1 MPLTSTISYA
11 HTQPA
16 TLFWLTLFHN
26 NEKQISGID
35 RSSQPL
41 QTTPQPQ
48 QSTPQPLQIN
58 GDTVITIV
66 LSALMAF
73 NSENLLQV
81 LERAWR
87 IVESNAKDKDLT
99 LTVVHT
105 CYFHLMQNARD
116 IVKIGDTSQGPSSNA
131 IWVISLLTNASTL
144 KEMDTIFAIIVNITC
159 SKQVNQNV
167 SQNVGIMNKKLK
179 IFEIATVYGSESIF
193 EVDEALTREELN
205 KEEKTLQL

>member
-41 QTTPQPQ
+41 Q
-48 QSTPQPLQIN
+48 IN
-58 GDTVITIV
+58 GDTVMTIV

-144 KEMDTIFAIIVNITC
+144 KEMDTIVAIIVNITC

>member
-26 NEKQISGID
+26 NEEQISGID

-41 QTTPQPQ
+41 Q
-48 QSTPQPLQIN
+48 IN
-58 GDTVITIV
+58 GDRVMTIA

-99 LTVVHT
+99 LIVVHT

-116 IVKIGDTSQGPSSNA
+116 VVKIGDTSQGPSSNA
-131 IWVISLLTNASTL
+131 IWVISLLPNASTL

-193 EVDEALTREELN
+193 EVDEALTRKELN

>member
-16 TLFWLTLFHN
+16 TLFWLPLFHN

-41 QTTPQPQ
+41 Q
-48 QSTPQPLQIN
+48 IN
-58 GDTVITIV
+58 GDTVMTIV

-116 IVKIGDTSQGPSSNA
+116 VVKIGDTSQGPSSNA
-131 IWVISLLTNASTL
+131 IWVISLLPNASTL

-179 IFEIATVYGSESIF
+179 IFEIATVYGSERIF

>member
-26 NEKQISGID
+26 NEKQVSGID

-41 QTTPQPQ
+41 Q
-48 QSTPQPLQIN
+48 IN
-58 GDTVITIV
+58 GDRVMAIV

-87 IVESNAKDKDLT
+87 IAESNAKDKDLT

-116 IVKIGDTSQGPSSNA
+116 IAKIGDTSQGPSSNA
-131 IWVISLLTNASTL
+131 LWMIRLLTNASKL
-144 KEMDTIFAIIVNITC
+144 KEMDAIFAIIVNIIC

-167 SQNVGIMNKKLK
+167 PQNVGIMNKKLK
-179 IFEIATVYGSESIF
+179 IFEIATVYDSGSIF

>member
-26 NEKQISGID
+26 NEKQTSRID
-35 RSSQPL
+35 RSS
-41 QTTPQPQ
+41 
-48 QSTPQPLQIN
+48 QPLQIN
-58 GDTVITIV
+58 GDTVMTIV

-99 LTVVHT
+99 LIVVHT

-116 IVKIGDTSQGPSSNA
+116 VVKIGDTSQGPSSNA
-131 IWVISLLTNASTL
+131 IWVISLLPNASTL

-179 IFEIATVYGSESIF
+179 IFEIATVYCSESIF
-193 EVDEALTREELN
+193 EVDEALTRKELN

>member
-16 TLFWLTLFHN
+16 TLFWLPLFHN

-41 QTTPQPQ
+41 Q
-48 QSTPQPLQIN
+48 IN
-58 GDTVITIV
+58 GDTVMTIV

-131 IWVISLLTNASTL
+131 IWVISLLPNASTL

-179 IFEIATVYGSESIF
+179 IFEIATVYGSERIF

>member
-41 QTTPQPQ
+41 Q
-48 QSTPQPLQIN
+48 IN
-58 GDTVITIV
+58 GDTVMTIV

-179 IFEIATVYGSESIF
+179 IFEIATAYGSESIF

>member
-41 QTTPQPQ
+41 Q
-48 QSTPQPLQIN
+48 IN
-58 GDTVITIV
+58 GDTVMTIV

-99 LTVVHT
+99 LIVVHT

>member
-16 TLFWLTLFHN
+16 TLFWLPLFHN

-41 QTTPQPQ
+41 Q
-48 QSTPQPLQIN
+48 IN
-58 GDTVITIV
+58 GDTVMTIV

-116 IVKIGDTSQGPSSNA
+116 VVKIGDTSQGPSSNA

-179 IFEIATVYGSESIF
+179 IFEIATVYGSERIF

>member
-41 QTTPQPQ
+41 Q
-48 QSTPQPLQIN
+48 IN
-58 GDTVITIV
+58 GDTVMTIV

-116 IVKIGDTSQGPSSNA
+116 IVKIGDASQGPSSNA

>member
-41 QTTPQPQ
+41 Q
-48 QSTPQPLQIN
+48 IN
-58 GDTVITIV
+58 GDTVMTIV

-116 IVKIGDTSQGPSSNA
+116 VVKIGDTSQGPSSNA

>member
-41 QTTPQPQ
+41 Q
-48 QSTPQPLQIN
+48 IN
-58 GDTVITIV
+58 GDTVMTIV

-116 IVKIGDTSQGPSSNA
+116 VVKIGDTSQGPSSNA
-131 IWVISLLTNASTL
+131 IWVISLLPNASTL

>member
-41 QTTPQPQ
+41 Q
-48 QSTPQPLQIN
+48 IN
-58 GDTVITIV
+58 GDTVMTIV

-179 IFEIATVYGSESIF
+179 IFEIATVYGSGSI
-193 EVDEALTREELN
+193 LKLM
-205 KEEKTLQL
+205 KLLPEKNLIRRKRLCNCSQYRHLRNTMTICM

>member
-26 NEKQISGID
+26 NEKQTSRID
-35 RSSQPL
+35 RSS
-41 QTTPQPQ
+41 
-48 QSTPQPLQIN
+48 QPLQIN
-58 GDTVITIV
+58 GDTVMTIV

-131 IWVISLLTNASTL
+131 IWVISLLPNASTL

-179 IFEIATVYGSESIF
+179 IFEIATVYCSESIF

>member
-41 QTTPQPQ
+41 Q
-48 QSTPQPLQIN
+48 IN
-58 GDTVITIV
+58 GDTVMTIV

-99 LTVVHT
+99 LIVVHT

-116 IVKIGDTSQGPSSNA
+116 VVKIGDTSQGPSSNA
-131 IWVISLLTNASTL
+131 IWVISLLPNASTL

>member
-41 QTTPQPQ
+41 Q
-48 QSTPQPLQIN
+48 IN
-58 GDTVITIV
+58 GDTVMTIV

-116 IVKIGDTSQGPSSNA
+116 VVKIGDTSQGPSSNA

-193 EVDEALTREELN
+193 EVDEALTRKELN

>member
-26 NEKQISGID
+26 NEKQVSGID

-41 QTTPQPQ
+41 Q
-48 QSTPQPLQIN
+48 IN
-58 GDTVITIV
+58 GDRVMAIV

-87 IVESNAKDKDLT
+87 IAESNAKDKDLT

-116 IVKIGDTSQGPSSNA
+116 ITKIGDTSQGPSPNTLWM
-131 IWVISLLTNASTL
+131 IRLLTNASKL
-144 KEMDTIFAIIVNITC
+144 KEMDAIFAIIVNIIC

-179 IFEIATVYGSESIF
+179 IFEIATVYDSGSIF

>member
-41 QTTPQPQ
+41 Q
-48 QSTPQPLQIN
+48 IN
-58 GDTVITIV
+58 GDTVMTIV

>member
-41 QTTPQPQ
+41 Q
-48 QSTPQPLQIN
+48 IN
-58 GDTVITIV
+58 GDTVMTIV

-131 IWVISLLTNASTL
+131 IWVISLLPNASTL

-193 EVDEALTREELN
+193 EVDEALTRKELN

>member
-41 QTTPQPQ
+41 Q
-48 QSTPQPLQIN
+48 IN
-58 GDTVITIV
+58 GDTVMTIV

-179 IFEIATVYGSESIF
+179 IFEIATVYCSESIF

>member
-26 NEKQISGID
+26 NEKQTSRID
-35 RSSQPL
+35 RSS
-41 QTTPQPQ
+41 
-48 QSTPQPLQIN
+48 QPLQIN
-58 GDTVITIV
+58 GDTVMTIV

-99 LTVVHT
+99 LIVVHT

-116 IVKIGDTSQGPSSNA
+116 VVKIGDTSQGPSSNA
-131 IWVISLLTNASTL
+131 IWVISLLPNASTL

-193 EVDEALTREELN
+193 EVDEALTRKELN